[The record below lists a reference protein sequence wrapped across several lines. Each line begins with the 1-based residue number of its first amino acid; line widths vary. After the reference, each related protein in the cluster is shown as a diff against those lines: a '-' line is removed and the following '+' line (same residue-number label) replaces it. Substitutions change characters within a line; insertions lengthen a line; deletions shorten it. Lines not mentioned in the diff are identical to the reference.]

1 MRSRSFQKRA
11 TVQIFPTTPFHFDGT
26 FHKPSHFPA
35 ALEAWEP
42 GKYWQTIGVGGSLYG
57 VRVENGGSIAEPVL
71 RVSIFSDRQVTAA
84 DREIVRRELVW
95 RFDLDTELRAFGRLA
110 RQDRRLQSVWRRWR
124 GMRDSSANS
133 IYELLVIALLLQNA
147 TVRRTVQMTNALLE
161 AFGAKVSFDSKCLFA
176 MWQPE
181 DLDQVS
187 DEELRALKIGYRAR
201 FLKRLSD
208 DFARGTVNDLELR
221 TLDPDSARKEL
232 LRLYGVGP
240 ETARILLYPA
250 CHRYAGLNHIAPW
263 QQKIYSRLFYNKA
276 LVPTRKILKDL
287 NERYGDYASLAVD
300 YVWEDL
306 FWRHRRKPIGWL
318 QTEIRL

>member
-11 TVQIFPTTPFHFDGT
+11 AAQIFPAAPFHFDGT

-35 ALEAWEP
+35 PLEAWEP
-42 GKYWQTIGVGGSLYG
+42 DRYWQTLRVGGSLYG
-57 VRVENGGSIAEPVL
+57 VRIENGGSIAEPAL
-71 RVSIFSDRQVTAA
+71 RVSIFSDRQVTAP

-95 RFDLDTELRAFGRLA
+95 RFDLDTALRAFGRLA
-110 RQDRRLQSVWRRWR
+110 RQDRRIQGVWRRLR

-133 IYELLVIALLLQNA
+133 IYELLVIAILLQNA
-147 TVRRTVQMTNALLE
+147 TVRRTVQMMDALLE
-161 AFGAKVSFDSKCLFA
+161 AFGTKVSFDSKSLFA
-176 MWQPE
+176 MWRPE
-181 DLDQVS
+181 DLDHVS

-221 TLDPDSARKEL
+221 TLDPDSARKKL

-250 CHRYAGLNHIAPW
+250 CHRYARLDHIAPW
-263 QQKIYSRLFYNKA
+263 QQKIYSRLLYNKT
-276 LVPTRKILKDL
+276 LVPVRKILGDL
-287 NERYGDYASLAVD
+287 NQRYGDYASVAID

-306 FWRHRRKPIGWL
+306 FWRHSRKPIPWL
-318 QTEIRL
+318 QKEIRL

>member
-11 TVQIFPTTPFHFDGT
+11 TLRIWPTAPFHFDGT

-35 ALEAWEP
+35 PLEVWEP
-42 GKYWQTIGVGGSLYG
+42 GKYWRTLRVGGSLYG
-57 VRVENGGSIAEPVL
+57 VRIENGGSIAEPAL
-71 RVSIFSDRQVTAA
+71 HVSIFSDRRVTAP
-84 DREIVRRELVW
+84 DLEIVRRELVW
-95 RFDLDTELRAFGRLA
+95 RFDLDTDLRGFGRLT

-133 IYELLVIALLLQNA
+133 IYELLVVAILLQNA
-147 TVRRTVQMTNALLE
+147 TVRRTVQMMLALLE
-161 AFGAKVSFDSKCLFA
+161 AFGTKVSFDSNRIFA
-176 MWQPE
+176 MWRPE
-181 DLDQVS
+181 DLDHVS

-208 DFARGTVNDLELR
+208 YFARGTVNDLELR
-221 TLDPDSARKEL
+221 TLDLDSARNEL

-250 CHRYAGLNHIAPW
+250 CHRYAGLHHIAPW
-263 QQKIYSRLFYNKA
+263 QQKIYSRLFYDKT
-276 LVPTRKILKDL
+276 LVPVRQILTDL
-287 NERYGDYASLAVD
+287 NEEYGDYAALAVH

-306 FWRHRRKPIGWL
+306 FWRNIRAPIPWL
-318 QTEIRL
+318 QKEIRL